1 MKKIIQIEP
10 WINNLEL
17 DELKKVISS
26 TFVTESKLNEEFK
39 TITSY
44 LSQSKI
50 LQLFAM
56 ELCIILLLK
65 GSQNR
70 GR

>member
-26 TFVTESKLNEEFK
+26 TYVTESKLNTEFEEV
-39 TITSY
+39 TSTFTK
-44 LSQSKI
+44 SQ
-50 LQLFAM
+50 
-56 ELCIILLLK
+56 LLH
-65 GSQNR
+65 NNM
-70 GR
+70 